1 MGTLARAGW
10 GDPESTGFAAPSACL
25 DRTAKNQNV
34 LVSRVGMH
42 RNYGAE
48 REARS
53 VYRPILDW
61 LRQRQSSVTP
71 RKKSIVIHPVASPFT
86 KVCVPGIASP
96 NVMRP
101 TTADPESSKSGNGD
115 LQLLREMTL
124 RSA

>member
-10 GDPESTGFAAPSACL
+10 GDPESTGFAVPSACL

-34 LVSRVGMH
+34 LVSRVVCTGITVP
-42 RNYGAE
+42 RE
-48 REARS
+48 RRARCIDPS
-53 VYRPILDW
+53 LTGRASG
-61 LRQRQSSVTP
+61 SSVTP
-71 RKKSIVIHPVASPFT
+71 RKKSIVIYPVASPFT

-101 TTADPESSKSGNGD
+101 TTADAESSKSGNGD
-115 LQLLREMTL
+115 LQHLREMTL